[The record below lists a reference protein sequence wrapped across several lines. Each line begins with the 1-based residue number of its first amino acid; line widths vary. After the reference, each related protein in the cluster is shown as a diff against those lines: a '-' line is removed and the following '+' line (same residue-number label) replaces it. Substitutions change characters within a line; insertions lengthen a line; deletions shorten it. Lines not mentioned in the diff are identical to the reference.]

1 MQNWNDI
8 QARGLWKSISSLSQW
23 LDQNGFGG
31 YDPYDIKGTPLFL
44 RLQQESSSRRPV
56 LKGVR
61 RLLFAL
67 ETFFPKIM
75 RRIFGVKKQTNA
87 KAMGLF
93 AKGYLNLY
101 QATGEKIFQE
111 KAISCL
117 QWLMEHPS
125 PGYDGLCW
133 GYPFDWQSKVF
144 IPRGTP
150 SAVVSSAVGDG
161 FWKAYRLF
169 DDPKYLDACQQ
180 ICRFFINHLNVD
192 EIDNDSLCFSYT
204 PLDDF
209 HVHNA
214 NLFVAEFLLR
224 VGKQVNNDD
233 YMRLGLNAA
242 NYALSEQND
251 DGSIFYWGRIQDHYS
266 PRHLDHYHSGFEV
279 RSLYSIWKITGEDK
293 FYRAFKKY
301 YDFYL
306 SNFFEN
312 KTIPKLTP
320 EYKYPINIHSCAEA
334 ILCNSIL
341 VNEFPECE
349 EYLKNVLIW
358 TIENMQDKQGWFYYM
373 IRNFNGIE
381 WKAKIPYIR
390 WGQAWMLRGLSEA
403 YYQWACRGNN

>member
-1 MQNWNDI
+1 
-8 QARGLWKSISSLSQW
+8 
-23 LDQNGFGG
+23 
-31 YDPYDIKGTPLFL
+31 
-44 RLQQESSSRRPV
+44 
-56 LKGVR
+56 
-61 RLLFAL
+61 
-67 ETFFPKIM
+67 
-75 RRIFGVKKQTNA
+75 
-87 KAMGLF
+87 
-93 AKGYLNLY
+93 
-101 QATGEKIFQE
+101 
-111 KAISCL
+111 
-117 QWLMEHPS
+117 
-125 PGYDGLCW
+125 
-133 GYPFDWQSKVF
+133 
-144 IPRGTP
+144 
-150 SAVVSSAVGDG
+150 
-161 FWKAYRLF
+161 
-169 DDPKYLDACQQ
+169 
-180 ICRFFINHLNVD
+180 
-192 EIDNDSLCFSYT
+192 
-204 PLDDF
+204 
-209 HVHNA
+209 
-214 NLFVAEFLLR
+214 